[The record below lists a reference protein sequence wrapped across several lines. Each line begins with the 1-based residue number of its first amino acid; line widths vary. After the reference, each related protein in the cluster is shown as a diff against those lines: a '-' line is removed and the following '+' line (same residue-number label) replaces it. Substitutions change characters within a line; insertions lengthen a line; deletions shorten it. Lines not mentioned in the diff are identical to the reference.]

1 MYNLSK
7 FTVLVLLVAAIDST
21 VPLAE
26 PSIEP
31 ISTRRT
37 PLPAEFT
44 IDTDLTQPVPVIAE
58 DFDLYFERRQM
69 KEMYGTGRA
78 FVAAQNKYGINAV
91 YIMAHAA
98 WESGWGK
105 SKIARK
111 KKNLFGYGA
120 FDASPMNSAWTFD
133 SYADSVD
140 VVMYYVKRDYLLPDG
155 RYWGGAPTLEGMNKK
170 YATDESWKFGIV
182 SIMNRFLS
190 NLGDSHAGR

>member
-1 MYNLSK
+1 MYDLSK
-7 FTVLVLLVAAIDST
+7 LTFPTVLLIVAISSA
-21 VPLAE
+21 A

-31 ISTRRT
+31 GIEPVAT
-37 PLPAEFT
+37 PRIPTEFT

-58 DFDLYFERRQM
+58 DFDLYFERRHMQ
-69 KEMYGTGRA
+69 EMYGTGAA
-78 FVAAQNKYGINAV
+78 FVAAQNKYNINAV

-120 FDASPMNSAWTFD
+120 FDASPMNSAWAFD

-155 RYWGGAPTLEGMNKK
+155 QYWGGAPTLEGMNKK

-182 SIMNRFLS
+182 SVMNRFWKT
-190 NLGDSHAGR
+190 GR